1 MLIQSAIERIRNGA
15 PGTKVTMPPT
25 EASPHGATYHFKPT
39 EGDPRHIAEVNDP
52 VHVTMFAK
60 VASFR
65 LLHDM
70 EATLGAVPD
79 DEGTAPNPE
88 PELVPEPQDNAPE
101 QPPADATGLDA
112 LSDEELAAKHT
123 ELFGKPPRSN
133 AQRGTII
140 SKIEA
145 KMAESH

>member
-1 MLIQSAIERIRNGA
+1 M
-15 PGTKVTMPPT
+15 
-25 EASPHGATYHFKPT
+25 
-39 EGDPRHIAEVNDP
+39 
-52 VHVTMFAK
+52 
-60 VASFR
+60 
-65 LLHDM
+65 
-70 EATLGAVPD
+70 
-79 DEGTAPNPE
+79 
-88 PELVPEPQDNAPE
+88 PEPQDNAPE